1 MAHRPASV
9 DGRKSSNCLR
19 RGFDEISTFSFL
31 IDMTQTSLMTF
42 DQTGFDSFIE
52 SRDEPDWL
60 LAMRREAWQHASA
73 MQWPERRHEE
83 WIRTDIRAFQINKF
97 GIPTKLADTEAAAL
111 DRDSVHQLLQGVNLA
126 GRIETVDSTVVTETL
141 DDSLAE
147 RGVVFGSL
155 ARLSHTHPELVREHL
170 FTAFDPDEDKFAA
183 LHAALWSGGQILFV
197 PRGLV
202 LDRPVHIGS
211 ILSPGGTDTT
221 HTLVVLDEGAEATVL
236 HECNSVTPEASGL
249 HLGAVELIQKPGSH
263 LRFVNLQEWG
273 HKTYNFAHQKA
284 TVDRDA
290 TLQWTL
296 AAMGSS
302 LSKVN
307 QTVDLIGP
315 GANSQVNGV
324 MFTEARQHIA
334 YHTLQHHKAPNCRSD
349 FLYKAAQQDKSRTIW
364 RGMIKVDKKAQKTDG
379 YQRNDNLVLSNTS
392 RADSIPGLE
401 IEADDVRCTHGS
413 TTAKVDEE
421 QIFYARCR
429 GFTRKEATRMI
440 VSGFFQQIFDR
451 ISIES
456 VREALAAAI
465 ARQVREYE

>member
-1 MAHRPASV
+1 
-9 DGRKSSNCLR
+9 
-19 RGFDEISTFSFL
+19 
-31 IDMTQTSLMTF
+31 MTQTTLTNF
-42 DQTGFDSFIE
+42 DQAGFDAFIE

-60 LAMRREAWQHASA
+60 LAMRREAWQHGSA
-73 MQWPERRHEE
+73 MRWPERRHEE
-83 WIRTDIRAFQINKF
+83 WIRTDIRAFQIGKYSVPA
-97 GIPTKLADTEAAAL
+97 GPDQGESTVADREQ
-111 DRDSVHQLLQGVNLA
+111 VHQLLQDVELA
-126 GRIETVDSTVVTETL
+126 GRIETVDSKVVGENL
-141 DDSLAE
+141 DEAAAQ

-155 ARLSHTHPELVREHL
+155 SRLCKTHPDLVRKHL

-183 LHAALWSGGQILFV
+183 LHAAFWSGGQILYV
-197 PRGLV
+197 PRGVV
-202 LDRPVHIGS
+202 LERPVHIGS
-211 ILSPGGTDTT
+211 ILSEGGTDTT
-221 HTLVVLDEGAEATVL
+221 HTLIILEDGAEATVL
-236 HECNSVTPEASGL
+236 HESNGASTSASGL

-263 LRFVNLQEWG
+263 LRYVNLQEWG
-273 HKTYNFAHQKA
+273 HKTYNFAQQKA
-284 TVDRDA
+284 SVDRDA

-296 AAMGSS
+296 AAMGSM

-307 QTVDLIGP
+307 QTVDLVGP

-334 YHTLQHHKAPNCRSD
+334 YHTLQHHKAPGCRSD
-349 FLYKAAQQDKSRTIW
+349 FLYKAAQQDKSRTVW
-364 RGMIKVDKKAQKTDG
+364 RGMIKVDKDAQKTDG